1 MRVGKVGIPVDER
14 AMTRPAKRI
23 TSIDVA
29 RAAGVSQTTV
39 SFVLNDKPGHSI
51 PEATRLRIL
60 EVARELDYRPH
71 ASARALAAGRSDI
84 VLLSVPDLPIGG
96 AISRFIEE
104 MASALAGEGLTLV
117 THLAGAHGRPLA
129 DVCATVN
136 ASVVIGLIPFDED
149 AVQALYRAGAD
160 VVLPSRVSH
169 AAAGHPVGRIQAEH
183 LIRRGHRRI
192 GYAMPAHPGLLEMA
206 EDRLEGVVEACA
218 AAGLEP
224 PVVLSTSLEIPAA
237 SAAVGQWASQSV
249 TGVCA
254 FNDETAI
261 AVLAGLRERGLA
273 APADLAVIGVDDIS
287 TARLASP
294 PLTTVTFDLRQAG
307 HGRAEA
313 IMAGLA
319 GREPRIPV
327 RERWKLITRASA

>member
-1 MRVGKVGIPVDER
+1 VKVGNVGIPPADER

-60 EVARELDYRPH
+60 DVARQLDYRPH
-71 ASARALAAGRSDI
+71 GSARALAAGRSDI

-104 MASALAGEGLTLV
+104 MASALADQGLALV

-136 ASVVIGLIPFDED
+136 ASVVIGFTSFDED
-149 AVQALYRAGAD
+149 TVQALYRAGAD
-160 VVLPSRVSH
+160 VVLPSHFSH
-169 AAAGHPVGRIQAEH
+169 DEAERPVGRLQAEH
-183 LIRRGHRRI
+183 LIGRGHRRI
-192 GYAMPAHPGLLEMA
+192 GYAMPAHPGLREMA
-206 EDRLEGVVEACA
+206 EGRLEGVTDACA
-218 AAGLEP
+218 AA
-224 PVVLSTSLEIPAA
+224 
-237 SAAVGQWASQSV
+237 AVGEWTSRSV
-249 TGVCA
+249 TAVCA

-261 AVLAGLRERGLA
+261 ALLAGMREQGLA
-273 APADLAVIGVDDIS
+273 APADLAVIGVDDIP
-287 TARLASP
+287 TARLAAP
-294 PLTTVTFDLRQAG
+294 PLTTVGFDLREAG
-307 HGRAEA
+307 QRRAEMV
-313 IMAGLA
+313 MASLA
-319 GREPRIPV
+319 GREPR
-327 RERWKLITRASA
+327 RAAQQHWKLVERASA